1 MNRNLNQNL
10 PKSILLRGIE
20 SGPRDL
26 LATRYSD
33 AKEMIVLI
41 DPEPD
46 LIGAFRNGA
55 PFDLKDLGRDA
66 VLTIKRSA
74 VQSACE
80 SLGREPDMHQL

>member
-1 MNRNLNQNL
+1 MIDRFPIQSL
-10 PKSILLRGIE
+10 SSSC
-20 SGPRDL
+20 SGGSSRDL
-26 LATRYSD
+26 PATRRSD

-41 DPEPD
+41 DPEPG

-55 PFDLKDLGRDA
+55 PFDLKDLGREA

-74 VQSACE
+74 VQAARA